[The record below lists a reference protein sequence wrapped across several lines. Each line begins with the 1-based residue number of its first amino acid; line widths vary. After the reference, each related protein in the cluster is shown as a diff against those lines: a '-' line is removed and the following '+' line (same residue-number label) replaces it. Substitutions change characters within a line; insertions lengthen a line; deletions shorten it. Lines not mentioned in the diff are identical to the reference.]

1 MAKKISIGKK
11 KKNPEPEYNAKE
23 RFENVK
29 ILVKTSRP
37 KEAIAYIYLTYC
49 DLVNKKHKKPRE
61 IFQTIREYAITC
73 VNELEQK
80 PQSVYPFV
88 SKIESIIYGGVE
100 PTPKEFESTIELF
113 STLHKEITGKS
124 FSFSL

>member
-1 MAKKISIGKK
+1 MSEEASKK
-11 KKNPEPEYNAKE
+11 KKKKQEPEFNAKE
-23 RFENVK
+23 RFENVR
-29 ILVKTSRP
+29 ILVKTGRP
-37 KEAIAYIYLTYC
+37 KEAIAYIYLAYC
-49 DLVNKKHKKPRE
+49 DLINNKLKKPRE
-61 IFQTIREYAITC
+61 PYQTIREYAITC
-73 VNELEQK
+73 VNDLEQN

-100 PTPKEFESTIELF
+100 PTPKEFESTIGLF